1 VGFVSVAPGFQPA
14 GDFSRKYNRISMIHE
29 LPFITSDRLLLRLA
43 TTYDIPQ
50 IINYFTHNKTYL
62 TPFYP
67 QWNEKFFTEEYW
79 QIQVEIDLQEF
90 LNYLALKL
98 FIFLQSEPTRI
109 IGNINFRNI
118 ILGSAQFCSVGYSI
132 AETEQSKGYMT
143 EALNAAIEYV
153 FQELNLHR
161 IMANYMPHNQRSGNL
176 LKRLGFFV
184 EGYARD
190 YLLINGQWEDHIL
203 TSLINPNWQ
212 G

>member
-1 VGFVSVAPGFQPA
+1 MEFEAP
-14 GDFSRKYNRISMIHE
+14 
-29 LPFITSDRLLLRLA
+29 LITSDRLLLRLA

-50 IINYFTHNKTYL
+50 IINYFTENKIYL

-67 QWNEKFFTEEYW
+67 QWNENFFTEEYW
-79 QIQVEIDLQEF
+79 QIQLEIDLQEF

-98 FIFLQSEPTRI
+98 FIFVKSEPTII

-118 ILGSAQFCSVGYSI
+118 IQGAAQFCSVGYSI

-176 LKRLGFFV
+176 LKRLGFVV

-190 YLLINGQWEDHIL
+190 YLLINGQWQDHIL

-212 G
+212 A

>member
-1 VGFVSVAPGFQPA
+1 MEF
-14 GDFSRKYNRISMIHE
+14 E
-29 LPFITSDRLLLRLA
+29 LPLITSDRLLLRLA
-43 TTYDIPQ
+43 TKDDIPQ
-50 IINYFTHNKTYL
+50 IINYFTKNKAYL

-67 QWNEKFFTEEYW
+67 QWNDKFFTEEYW

-90 LNYLALKL
+90 LNYLALRL
-98 FIFLQSEPTRI
+98 FIFIQSEPTTI

-118 ILGSAQFCSVGYSI
+118 ILGAAQFGSVGYSI

-143 EALNAAIEYV
+143 EALNAAIQYV
-153 FQELNLHR
+153 FQQLNLHR

-176 LKRLGFFV
+176 LKRLGFVV

-190 YLLINGQWEDHIL
+190 YLLINGQWQDHIL
-203 TSLINPNWQ
+203 TSLINSNWQ